1 MSQNRRGAQRPEP
14 VDRLD
19 SKFWTIGNSNTKT
32 LTLGAASDNP
42 LVQRRPF
49 LTPQVAIIS
58 STSLP
63 SATDG
68 LTRASAGSVGIDA
81 ARIAGF
87 IDDVEAAGLEL
98 HDIMLWR
105 DGAVVAEGWHWPYS
119 AERRRMTHSM
129 TKSIT
134 ACAIGML
141 VDAGRLSLDDTVC
154 SFFPEAAVDPASA
167 TARMTVEDLLTMRS
181 GQGSEV
187 SGSIWR
193 GIATSW
199 IDEFFRIPLDHEPG
213 TVHVYSSAASYMLSA
228 VVTRVTGE
236 TIHDF
241 LTPRLFAPLGITN
254 VTWDIGPDGVN
265 PGGNGVSFTIADGL
279 KLGILHAQKGVWQG
293 QRILSKQWVEQAT
306 RAQGSPEYGYHWV
319 IGDTYYAAL
328 GQFVQM
334 IVVYPT
340 ANAVLALN
348 GAMEESSVLRP
359 HLKRHFPA
367 AFAGAGD
374 AASEVALT
382 ARLSGWAEIPALPS
396 LTAGDAAGLAGG
408 WVVDDNELG
417 LARLDFAF
425 SDDALRF
432 SITDREG
439 THAVVAG
446 LDGWHLAPTYLP
458 GASLHH
464 GYRLED
470 APTFAGARWLAA
482 DQLELVLHFV
492 ESVFRDTFTFMRDG
506 DQLTMARRV
515 NINSAAR
522 AWPVVT
528 ATRA

>member
-1 MSQNRRGAQRPEP
+1 M
-14 VDRLD
+14 
-19 SKFWTIGNSNTKT
+19 
-32 LTLGAASDNP
+32 
-42 LVQRRPF
+42 
-49 LTPQVAIIS
+49 AIIS
-58 STSLP
+58 PTSLT

-68 LTRASAGSVGIDA
+68 LTRASAGSVGVDA
-81 ARIAGF
+81 AHIAGF

-105 DGAVVAEGWHWPYS
+105 DGAVVAQGWRWPYGP
-119 AERRRMTHSM
+119 ERRRMTHSM

-141 VDAGRLSLDDTVC
+141 VDDGRLSLDDTVC
-154 SFFPEAAVDPASA
+154 SFFPEAGVDPASA
-167 TARMTVEDLLTMRS
+167 AARMTVEHLLTMRS

-187 SGSIWR
+187 SGSVWR

-199 IDEFFRIPLDHEPG
+199 IEEFFRIPLNHEPG

-228 VVTRVTGE
+228 IVTRVTGE
-236 TIHDF
+236 TIHAF
-241 LTPRLFAPLGITN
+241 LTPRLFAPLGIAD
-254 VTWDIGPDGVN
+254 VTWDVGPDGVN
-265 PGGNGVSFTIADGL
+265 PGGNGVSFTTADGL
-279 KLGILHAQKGVWQG
+279 KLGILHAQKGVWNG
-293 QRILSKQWVEQAT
+293 RRILSEQWIDQAT

-334 IVVYPT
+334 ILVYPA
-340 ANAVLALN
+340 ANAVIALN
-348 GAMEESSVLRP
+348 GAMEESSVLLP
-359 HLKRHFPA
+359 HLKKHFPA
-367 AFAGAGD
+367 AFAGAGSAD
-374 AASEVALT
+374 ADAALT
-382 ARLSGWAEIPALPS
+382 ARLAGWAEVPALPS
-396 LTAGDAAGLAGG
+396 LAQDDAAGLAGG
-408 WVVDDNELG
+408 WIVDDNELG
-417 LARLDFAF
+417 LVRLDFAF
-425 SDDALRF
+425 ADDALRF
-432 SITDREG
+432 SITDQEG

-446 LDGWHLAPTYLP
+446 RDDWHLAPTYLP
-458 GASLHH
+458 GAALHH

-492 ESVFRDTFTFMRDG
+492 ESVFRDTFTFTRDG
-506 DQLTMARRV
+506 HRLTMERRV